1 MNHDNTKTPC
11 PHKALSVLA
20 RTLES
25 QRRQS
30 ILPLRDL
37 IGQKAALLVSHL
49 STAYAVHS
57 FLTDSPSSFLSLTI
71 CLTSLD
77 LFYHPFTNFSL
88 FPPPPPISRFSFL
101 FGLLQTECCCSLFM
115 CKTNAI
121 SISSFRSL
129 PLCSPP
135 YFIDEFMKDHLSPHS
150 LTLCLSTSVSVSV
163 PCC

>member
-1 MNHDNTKTPC
+1 MQCIGIDRIDPRPHLFLSRIKEYFYNRYYHRLSHPWPETMNHDNTKTPC

-88 FPPPPPISRFSFL
+88 FPPSPFPSN
-101 FGLLQTECCCSLFM
+101 LQ
-115 CKTNAI
+115 I
-121 SISSFRSL
+121 
-129 PLCSPP
+129 
-135 YFIDEFMKDHLSPHS
+135 
-150 LTLCLSTSVSVSV
+150 
-163 PCC
+163 